1 MAEELV
7 VRSKDSCP
15 HCGKPVGLSWWTLL
29 PSSDR
34 RRKLN
39 CQACGRQYDL
49 SDASKV
55 SSMIG
60 GLVGM
65 GLTVLLLFGRIVKA
79 GHGSKLFV
87 GLGTVVVVL
96 GFGLGA
102 MALARITLRLEPK
115 P

>member
-1 MAEELV
+1 M
-7 VRSKDSCP
+7 
-15 HCGKPVGLSWWTLL
+15 
-29 PSSDR
+29 
-34 RRKLN
+34 
-39 CQACGRQYDL
+39 
-49 SDASKV
+49 
-55 SSMIG
+55 MG

-87 GLGTVVVVL
+87 ALATVVVVL

-102 MALARITLRLEPK
+102 MALARITLRLESK